1 MDRFS
6 FFNAANS
13 AFFDEIYNQYLIDPD
28 SVEPSWRSF
37 FQGYEFQNQDYKINS
52 HFIPEEISKEFQVIN
67 LINDYRKRGHL
78 FTKTNPVRA
87 RRVYSPELDFKN
99 FGLKENDLDIVFQAG
114 NEVGIGPSKLSSI
127 IEHLNLVYCQSI
139 GVEYMYIRN
148 NTEID
153 WIKSFIHQNNNH
165 AVFSLSEKM
174 EILKKLNKAVAF
186 EEFLG
191 KKYVG
196 QKRFSLEGAESII
209 PALHKTIQKG
219 IGLGIEDFVFGMAHR
234 GRLNILANI
243 FEKPYEHMFKE
254 FDGVEYM
261 EDEFDG
267 DVKYHMGYNTNMHYN
282 NQLAHLKL
290 VPNPS
295 HLETVN
301 CVVQGICRAKIEK
314 KHFGNEKKV
323 FPILIHGDAAISGQG
338 VVYENL
344 QMSQLKGYKTGG
356 SLHIVINNQ
365 VGFTTNYLDGRSST
379 YCTDIAKTTLSP
391 VLHVNGDDVEA
402 VIHSLSFAIQYRQKF
417 GKDVFIDLLCYRKYG
432 HNEGDEPRFTQP
444 KLYKAIE
451 KHPNP
456 FQIYTQRL
464 LKENVL
470 GIDKLSLIQNNF
482 RSLLE
487 SKLRDSKKIG
497 KMNVKSVLEKDWE
510 PFSKAKSV
518 DFLSSVQTKI
528 SLSKLKELTNKITEL
543 PSDHHFHRK
552 TTRLFQE
559 RKAMVFKYDKIDW
572 GMAECLAYASLIK
585 DGFGVRIS
593 GQDVERGTF
602 SHRHAIVKSI
612 NSETPI
618 NIFESICQQ
627 KDQFQIYNSFLSEY
641 AVLGFD
647 YGYSLVAPNKLTIW
661 EAQFG
666 DFSNGAQIIIDQYI
680 SSAEEKWNL
689 QSGLILYLPHG
700 YEGQGAEHS
709 SARMERYLQL
719 CAQNNMQVINCTKP
733 ANLFH
738 MLRRQMKRKFRKPLV
753 LFSPKSLLRHPECV
767 SSANEFVSDSFKEII
782 YNIDLPPS
790 SIKKMVFL
798 TGKLFYDL
806 KKRKNELKNK
816 DVLLIRLEQLYP
828 FPKRKLQA
836 VINKYNKAKDYIWAQ
851 EEPENMG
858 AWSFVVQNLGKM
870 VDLRLVSRRL
880 SASPAS
886 GSSKKFNQRQELILN
901 KIFN

>member
-13 AFFDEIYNQYLIDPD
+13 TFFDDLYQKYLHDPD
-28 SVEPSWRSF
+28 SVDPSWRSF
-37 FQGYEFQNQDYKINS
+37 FQGYDFQNQTYNKNNE
-52 HFIPEEISKEFQVIN
+52 FIPEEISKEFQVIN

-78 FTKTNPVRA
+78 FTQTNPVRS
-87 RRVYSPELDFKN
+87 RRVYTPRLDFKN
-99 FGLKENDLDIVFQAG
+99 FGLKASDLNTVFQAG
-114 NEVGIGPSKLSSI
+114 NEVGIGPSKLSNI
-127 IEHLNLVYCQSI
+127 IDHLNLVYCQSI
-139 GVEYMYIRN
+139 GVEYMYIRDKE
-148 NTEID
+148 EIE
-153 WIKSFIHQNNNH
+153 WIKHFIHQNNNH
-165 AVFSLSEKM
+165 AVFTIDEKK
-174 EILKKLNKAVAF
+174 EILKKLNQAVSF

-196 QKRFSLEGAESII
+196 QKRFSLEGAETII
-209 PALHKTIQKG
+209 PALHKTIQ
-219 IGLGIEDFVFGMAHR
+219 LGISLGVEEFVFGMAHR

-243 FEKPYEHMFKE
+243 FNKPYEKMFKE

-267 DVKYHMGYNTNMHYN
+267 DVKYHMGYHANVSFN
-282 NQLAHLKL
+282 NKSAALKL

-314 KHFGNEKKV
+314 SYSNNLKKV
-323 FPILIHGDAAISGQG
+323 IPVLIHGDAAISGQG

-344 QMSQLKGYKTGG
+344 QMSQLNGYKTGG

-402 VIHSLSFAIQYRQKF
+402 LIHSLSFAVQYRQKF

-451 KHPNP
+451 KHFNP
-456 FQIYTQRL
+456 FQIYTQKL
-464 LKENVL
+464 LKDNIVNNQEITII
-470 GIDKLSLIQNNF
+470 IDDF
-482 RSLLE
+482 RSTLE
-487 SKLRDSKKIG
+487 STFKDSKKIG
-497 KMNVKSVLEKDWE
+497 KVEVKSILEKDWHL
-510 PFSKAKSV
+510 FSKAKSI
-518 DFLSSVQTKI
+518 DFLSSINTHISSNQLRKIAGEITK
-528 SLSKLKELTNKITEL
+528 L
-543 PSDHHFHRK
+543 PANHHFHRK
-552 TTRLFQE
+552 TLRLFQD
-559 RKAMVFKYDKIDW
+559 RRDMVFENNKIDW
-572 GMAECLAYASLIK
+572 GMAECLAYGSLIK
-585 DGFGVRIS
+585 EGFGIRIS

-612 NSETPI
+612 NSETVI
-618 NIFESICQQ
+618 NIFHSLVSDEN
-627 KDQFQIYNSFLSEY
+627 QFQIYNSFLSEY

-647 YGYSLVAPNKLTIW
+647 YGYSLVSPRKLTIW

-680 SSAEEKWNL
+680 SSAEEKWNM
-689 QSGLILYLPHG
+689 QSGLVLYLPHG

-719 CAQNNMQVINCTKP
+719 CAQYNIQVLNCTTP

-738 MLRRQMKRKFRKPLV
+738 MLRRHMIRKFRKPLI
-753 LFSPKSLLRHPECV
+753 LFSPKSLLRHPDCV
-767 SSANEFVSDSFKEII
+767 SSTDDFTLASFKEV
-782 YNIDLPPS
+782 IDVYS
-790 SIKKMVFL
+790 GSVNSIKKIVFL
-798 TGKLFYDL
+798 TGKIFYDL
-806 KKRKNELKNK
+806 NKRKKELKNK
-816 DVLLIRLEQLYP
+816 DIVLIRLEQLYP
-828 FPKRKLQA
+828 FPKRKIQA
-836 VINKYNKAKDYIWAQ
+836 IIKKYNKAKDYIWVQ

-858 AWSFVVQNLGKM
+858 AWSFVLQNLGK
-870 VDLRLVSRRL
+870 LIKIKLVSRRL
-880 SASPAS
+880 SAAPAS
-886 GSSKKFNQRQELILN
+886 GSSKKFSKRQELILN

>member
-13 AFFDEIYNQYLIDPD
+13 TFFDELYQEYLKNPD
-28 SVEPSWRSF
+28 SVDSSWRSF
-37 FQGYEFQNQDYKINS
+37 FQGYDFQNQSYNTNDD
-52 HFIPEEISKEFQVIN
+52 FIPEEISKEFQVIN

-78 FTKTNPVRA
+78 FTQTNPVRA
-87 RRVYSPELDFKN
+87 RRVYSPKLDFKN
-99 FGLKENDLDIVFQAG
+99 FGLKDSDLNTVFQAG
-114 NEVGIGPSKLSSI
+114 NEVGIGASKLSKI

-139 GVEYMYIRN
+139 GVEYMYIRDSL
-148 NTEID
+148 EID
-153 WIKSFIHQNNNH
+153 WIKQFIHQNNNH
-165 AVFSLSEKM
+165 AAFSIEEKK
-174 EILKKLNKAVAF
+174 EILKKLNQAVAF

-209 PALHKTIQKG
+209 PALHQTIQ
-219 IGLGIEDFVFGMAHR
+219 LGIFLGVEDFVFGMAHR

-243 FEKPYEHMFKE
+243 FEKPYESMFKE
-254 FDGVEYM
+254 FDGIEYM

-267 DVKYHMGYNTNMHYN
+267 DVKYHMGYNANISFK
-282 NQLAHLKL
+282 NQSASLKL

-295 HLETVN
+295 HLEAVN
-301 CVVQGICRAKIEK
+301 SVVQGICRAKIEK
-314 KHFGNEKKV
+314 DHKNNEKKV

-402 VIHSLSFAIQYRQKF
+402 LIHALSFAVQYRQKF

-451 KHPNP
+451 NHLNP
-456 FQIYTQRL
+456 FQIYAQNL
-464 LKENVL
+464 LK
-470 GIDKLSLIQNNF
+470 DKVVSHEDLEFIQNNF
-482 RSLLE
+482 KSILE
-487 SKLRDSKKIG
+487 KKLQDSKKIG
-497 KMNVKSVLEKDWE
+497 KVKVKSVLEKDWV
-510 PFSKAKSV
+510 PFYKAKSV
-518 DFLSSVQTKI
+518 DFLANVSTKI
-528 SLSKLKELTNKITEL
+528 TLNQLEEVADKITTL
-543 PSDHHFHRK
+543 PKEHHFHRK
-552 TTRLFQE
+552 TLRLFQE
-559 RKAMVFKYDKIDW
+559 RRKMVFEDKKIDW
-572 GMAECLAYASLIK
+572 GMAECLAYGSLIQE
-585 DGFGVRIS
+585 GFGVRIS

-612 NSETPI
+612 NSETSVS
-618 NIFESICQQ
+618 IFQQIC
-627 KDQFQIYNSFLSEY
+627 KHENQFQIYNSFLSEY

-647 YGYSLVAPNKLTIW
+647 YGYSLVSPNKLTIW

-680 SSAEEKWNL
+680 SSAEEKWNI
-689 QSGLILYLPHG
+689 QSGLVLYLPHG

-719 CAQNNMQVINCTKP
+719 CAQYNIQVINCTTP

-738 MLRRQMKRKFRKPLV
+738 MLRRHMKRKFRKPLI
-753 LFSPKSLLRHPECV
+753 LFSPKSLLRHPECM
-767 SSANEFVSDSFKEII
+767 SITDEFTSGSFQEII
-782 YNIDLPPS
+782 DNYNGSSS
-790 SIKKMVFL
+790 SITKIVFV

-806 KKRKNELKNK
+806 NETKQKLKNK
-816 DVLLIRLEQLYP
+816 DILLVRIEQLYP

-836 VINKYNKAKDYIWAQ
+836 IIKKYNKAKEYIWAQ

-858 AWSFVVQNLGKM
+858 AWSFVLQNLGKIIPIK
-870 VDLRLVSRRL
+870 LVSRRL
-880 SASPAS
+880 SAAPAS
-886 GSSKKFNQRQELILN
+886 GSSKKFNKRQELILN